1 MPKTR
6 THSNEVV
13 RFERS
18 SGNVFADLGLPN
30 PGERQLKSQ
39 LMYIINTEIK
49 RRRLTQ
55 SEAGKIVGLSQS
67 DVSRIAQGGGMIFSI
82 ERLLSV
88 LGKLGIDV
96 DLVPKRTRNGVSG
109 RALVRALI

>member
-1 MPKTR
+1 
-6 THSNEVV
+6 V

-30 PGERQLKSQ
+30 PGELQLKSQ
-39 LMYIINTEIK
+39 LMYIINKEVK

-55 SEAGKIVGLSQS
+55 TETGRIVGLSQS
-67 DVSRIAQGGGMIFSI
+67 DISRIAQGGGNFSI

-96 DLVPKRTRNGVSG
+96 DIVPRRTRNGVG
-109 RALVRALI
+109 GKALVRDLVQR